1 MAITSV
7 MNNINTNETK
17 SKKSLFVAN
26 AYTGGGVPMVGGEW
40 RLCHNKKLNKINFH
54 PKNGVV
60 LVILDS
66 QLSHFF

>member
-26 AYTGGGVPMVGGEW
+26 AYTGGVPRPRVGGEW
-40 RLCHNKKLNKINFH
+40 GN
-54 PKNGVV
+54 
-60 LVILDS
+60 
-66 QLSHFF
+66 

>member
-1 MAITSV
+1 
-7 MNNINTNETK
+7 
-17 SKKSLFVAN
+17 
-26 AYTGGGVPMVGGEW
+26 MVGGEW

-66 QLSHFF
+66 QLSRFFFEGFPNLL

>member
-1 MAITSV
+1 
-7 MNNINTNETK
+7 
-17 SKKSLFVAN
+17 
-26 AYTGGGVPMVGGEW
+26 MVGGEW

-66 QLSHFF
+66 QLSRVFLKASLIYCKCNIRLPVKYINCKQYHV